1 MSLAP
6 CTQEG
11 LMAKTSQV
19 IRDQRRKV
27 LIEKY
32 AERRAELRKKL
43 KDPSYS
49 MEEKL
54 DLQKEFAKLPRNSCP
69 TRLNRRCAISGRSR
83 GYYRKFDISRIA
95 LRELALSG
103 MLPGMR
109 KSSW

>member
-1 MSLAP
+1 
-6 CTQEG
+6 
-11 LMAKTSQV
+11 MAKTSQV
-19 IRDQRRKV
+19 MRDQRRKV

-43 KDPSYS
+43 KDPTLP

-54 DLQKEFAKLPRNSCP
+54 ELQKEFAKLPRNSCP
-69 TRLNRRCAISGRSR
+69 TRLTRRCTISGRSR

-95 LRELALSG
+95 LRELALRG